1 MSALQEI
8 AVDLEANRA
17 VDPAQ
22 ADRGLHT
29 NTEGL
34 WGWIKGLSIG
44 RKITL
49 FFGINLS
56 IALIA
61 GVGVAIAFVEIG
73 DRAEQLAKSHH
84 RAFVVEK
91 AVIGLSQAQRHRESY
106 FEIGDAVR
114 GNAALD
120 EFDRVL
126 ISLETLSKLPDPA
139 SSSHSTQLSAVI
151 RAVIEHCRELN
162 LALSGN
168 LQGRSAALKE
178 ESDNQVNS
186 TLAMARA
193 LSKTLEEEASATS
206 ASNRSLLT
214 SMLTLW
220 IGAIAFLC
228 LLTLIAQQF
237 FSRHVGAALS
247 GLAGQMTRL
256 SSGEQIEEFQESDRQ
271 DEIGD
276 MTRAMMVFHR
286 AGMRLERLS
295 LERSQNAREE
305 LQEQARLQE
314 QKEEARLEREN
325 TLRKFADS
333 FERKIGDV
341 VGQVANA
348 TSQLQTTASSMASS
362 AQQASTRTG
371 EVTSA
376 MREAN
381 TGANAAAAASDE
393 FAVSIGEVSR
403 QAAASAQLA
412 RQASSS
418 TDKAD
423 ETITKLSNSAEQIG
437 QVVGLIQTIAQ
448 RTNLLALNAS
458 IEAARGGET
467 GRGFA
472 VVASEVKELAMQ
484 TSRATEEV
492 SQKIREMQDTTGA
505 SVTALRSIASEVAEL
520 ENVAVSIASA
530 VDEQSMAGGDLARS
544 IEMAARGTEE
554 VAGHTEEVQQL
565 SVSTGAAASQVLS
578 SATALEQQ
586 AATLRAQVNGFLDEV
601 RAG

>member
-1 MSALQEI
+1 
-8 AVDLEANRA
+8 
-17 VDPAQ
+17 
-22 ADRGLHT
+22 
-29 NTEGL
+29 
-34 WGWIKGLSIG
+34 
-44 RKITL
+44 
-49 FFGINLS
+49 
-56 IALIA
+56 
-61 GVGVAIAFVEIG
+61 
-73 DRAEQLAKSHH
+73 
-84 RAFVVEK
+84 
-91 AVIGLSQAQRHRESY
+91 
-106 FEIGDAVR
+106 
-114 GNAALD
+114 
-120 EFDRVL
+120 
-126 ISLETLSKLPDPA
+126 
-139 SSSHSTQLSAVI
+139 
-151 RAVIEHCRELN
+151 
-162 LALSGN
+162 
-168 LQGRSAALKE
+168 
-178 ESDNQVNS
+178 
-186 TLAMARA
+186 
-193 LSKTLEEEASATS
+193 
-206 ASNRSLLT
+206 
-214 SMLTLW
+214 
-220 IGAIAFLC
+220 
-228 LLTLIAQQF
+228 
-237 FSRHVGAALS
+237 
-247 GLAGQMTRL
+247 MTRL

-448 RTNLLALNAS
+448 RTTLLALNAS